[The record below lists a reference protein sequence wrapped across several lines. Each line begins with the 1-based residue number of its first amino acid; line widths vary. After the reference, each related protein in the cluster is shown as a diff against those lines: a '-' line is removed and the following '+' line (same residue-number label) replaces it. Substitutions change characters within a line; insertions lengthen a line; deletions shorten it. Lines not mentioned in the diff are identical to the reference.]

1 MSTDRNSRKLRQGV
15 VVSTAGDKTAVVK
28 VEERKK
34 HALYGKMITQS
45 AKFHAHD
52 QNNEC
57 GVGDTVTIMET
68 RPLSKLK
75 RWRLVQVVEKATAIE
90 KVEV

>member
-1 MSTDRNSRKLRQGV
+1 MSTTDRNSRKLRQGV

-34 HALYGKMITQS
+34 HPLYGKMITQS
-45 AKFHAHD
+45 KKFHAHD
-52 QNNEC
+52 ENNDA
-57 GVGDTVTIMET
+57 GVGDTVSIMET

-75 RWRLVQVVEKATAIE
+75 RWRLVEIVEKA
-90 KVEV
+90 K

>member
-1 MSTDRNSRKLRQGV
+1 MSTDRNSRKMRQGV
-15 VVSTAGDKTAVVK
+15 VVSTAGDKTAVIK

-34 HALYGKMITQS
+34 HPLYGKMITQS
-45 AKFHAHD
+45 KKFHAHD
-52 QNNEC
+52 QENTA

-75 RWRLVQVVEKATAIE
+75 RWRLVDIIEKA
-90 KVEV
+90 K

>member
-1 MSTDRNSRKLRQGV
+1 MSTDRNRRKLRQGV
-15 VVSTAGDKTAVVK
+15 VVSTSGEKTCVVK
-28 VEERKK
+28 VEDRKK
-34 HALYGKMITQS
+34 HPMYGKMITKS

-52 QNNEC
+52 ENNEC

-75 RWRLVQVVEKATAIE
+75 HWRLVEIVEKA
-90 KVEV
+90 K

>member
-1 MSTDRNSRKLRQGV
+1 MSTDRNSRKLRQGI

-28 VEERKK
+28 VEDRKR
-34 HALYGKMITQS
+34 HPLYGKMITQS
-45 AKFHAHD
+45 TKFHAHD
-52 QNNEC
+52 EENAA

-75 RWRLVQVVEKATAIE
+75 RWRLVEIVEKA
-90 KVEV
+90 K

>member
-34 HALYGKMITQS
+34 HALYGKMITIS
-45 AKFHAHD
+45 KKFHAHD
-52 QNNEC
+52 ENNSA

-75 RWRLVQVVEKATAIE
+75 RWRLVDIIEKA
-90 KVEV
+90 K